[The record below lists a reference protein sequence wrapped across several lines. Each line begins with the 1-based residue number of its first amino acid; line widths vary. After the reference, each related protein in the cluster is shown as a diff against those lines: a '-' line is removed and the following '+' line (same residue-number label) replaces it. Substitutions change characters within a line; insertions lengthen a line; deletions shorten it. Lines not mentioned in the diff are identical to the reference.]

1 MIDSEMVKYWTISP
15 EMNNDINMMLSL
27 LLFKMVLKITL
38 SIIRQGKG
46 KYEDFKEKKKLKL
59 IMKVKILPR
68 EIQNSIQ
75 KNRIVELARSL
86 CICLIWKNKM

>member
-1 MIDSEMVKYWTISP
+1 
-15 EMNNDINMMLSL
+15 MNNDINMMLSL

-75 KNRIVELARSL
+75 KTRIVELARSL
-86 CICLIWKNKM
+86 CICLI

>member
-46 KYEDFKEKKKLKL
+46 KYEDFKEKK
-59 IMKVKILPR
+59 
-68 EIQNSIQ
+68 N
-75 KNRIVELARSL
+75 
-86 CICLIWKNKM
+86 